1 MTVGGVVAQ
10 AGQLI
15 ADRYQLEE
23 RIGSG
28 AMGVVWRAQDELLR
42 RTVAVKQL
50 LVQSGVDGEEASA
63 RAMREGRI
71 AARLQHPN
79 AVTVYDAANVDGSP
93 WLVMEFVPAPSLAT
107 VLAKRGKL
115 GPGEVVRL
123 GAQIASAL
131 AMAHANGIVHRDVK
145 PGNVLLADDGTAKI
159 TDFGISRA
167 NDEAVLTAT
176 GLVCGTPAYLAPE
189 VAKGDPPD
197 PASDVFALG
206 ATLYTAVEGEPPFGF
221 GDNTLALLHIVAAG
235 KIRQPTVTG
244 PLAPILLDMLAADPT
259 ARPTMPQAR
268 AALVKAAADITTVR
282 AADQLAAARPDFPT
296 VQGNG
301 IPKVAPPPM
310 ARPGTPPPLAA
321 SPGAVRSGGA
331 HLGGAQS
338 GSAGSGSA
346 HPGSAHPGSAGSGAG
361 GPGTPPPGNQRTRV
375 APARRPEPPKRSK
388 RASAAMIAIIS
399 VVALLVIVTGVIVTR
414 AVNKSHNSAAAGNHP
429 VTTTSG
435 VNVAGANPG
444 PGPVPTA
451 DYAQMRAELINY
463 YTLLPS
469 DTQDAWAYLA
479 PNFRPKISYPEFQQ
493 FYATM
498 SSVRVSD
505 IVPVTKG
512 TVDAVVT
519 FTKAAGGT
527 THERYRFTFAVLSDK
542 LLITSGIRLGNA

>member
-1 MTVGGVVAQ
+1 MAQ

-28 AMGVVWRAQDELLR
+28 AMGVVWRAQDEVLR

-50 LVQSGVDGEEASA
+50 LVQSGVDGAEASA

-79 AVTVYDAANVDGSP
+79 AVTVYDAADVNGSP

-115 GPGEVVRL
+115 ASGEVIRL

-145 PGNVLLADDGTAKI
+145 PGNVLLAEDGTAKI

-235 KIRQPTVTG
+235 KIRPPTVTG

-259 ARPTMPQAR
+259 QRPTMPQAR
-268 AALVKAAADITTVR
+268 AALARAAGDITTVR
-282 AADQLAAARPDFPT
+282 AADQLAVARPDFPT

-301 IPKVAPPPM
+301 IPRVAPPQRTPPPIV
-310 ARPGTPPPLAA
+310 RPAALPPLAA
-321 SPGAVRSGGA
+321 TPPPVTPRTRIAPPRQPDRPRRSRR
-331 HLGGAQS
+331 
-338 GSAGSGSA
+338 GSAGL
-346 HPGSAHPGSAGSGAG
+346 
-361 GPGTPPPGNQRTRV
+361 
-375 APARRPEPPKRSK
+375 
-388 RASAAMIAIIS
+388 IATICVVVLLV
-399 VVALLVIVTGVIVTR
+399 VVAGVLATR
-414 AVNKSHNSAAAGNHP
+414 ALNKPHGPSTAANHP
-429 VTTTSG
+429 VTNST
-435 VNVAGANPG
+435 VNEAGANPG
-444 PGPVPTA
+444 PVPKV
-451 DYAQMRAELINY
+451 DYPQMRAELMNY

-469 DTQDAWAYLA
+469 DTLDAWAYLA
-479 PNFRPKISYPEFQQ
+479 KNFKPKTTYADFQK
-493 FYATM
+493 FYAGM
-498 SSVRVSD
+498 SSVRVSN
-505 IVPVTKG
+505 ILPVNSD

-519 FTKAAGGT
+519 FAKAAGGT
-527 THERYRFTFAVLSDK
+527 TNERYRFTFAPGTDK
-542 LLITSGIRLGNA
+542 LLITSGVRLGNV

>member
-28 AMGVVWRAQDELLR
+28 AMGVVWRAQDEVLR

-79 AVTVYDAANVDGSP
+79 AVTVYDAADVDGSP

-107 VLAKRGKL
+107 VLAGRGKL
-115 GPGEVVRL
+115 SSGEVIRL

-145 PGNVLLADDGTAKI
+145 PGNVLLAEDGTAKI

-244 PLAPILLDMLAADPT
+244 PLAPILLDMLAADPD
-259 ARPTMPQAR
+259 ARPTMAQAR
-268 AALVKAAADITTVR
+268 AALMKAAADITTVR
-282 AADQLAAARPDFPT
+282 ASDQLAATRPDDYPT
-296 VQGNG
+296 IQGNG
-301 IPKVAPPPM
+301 TSAPRVASRPPAPRPAPQVAVPQLAPAYPAGPAM
-310 ARPGTPPPLAA
+310 PPPGTPA
-321 SPGAVRSGGA
+321 
-331 HLGGAQS
+331 
-338 GSAGSGSA
+338 
-346 HPGSAHPGSAGSGAG
+346 
-361 GPGTPPPGNQRTRV
+361 QRTRV
-375 APARRPEPPKRSK
+375 TPPQPPKRPK
-388 RASAAMIAIIS
+388 RGNAGLIATIS
-399 VVALLVIVTGVIVTR
+399 VVVLLVVVTGILATR
-414 AVNKSHNSAAAGNHP
+414 MLTNSHDTNTANHP
-429 VTTTSG
+429 PASTTG
-435 VNVAGANPG
+435 ANQAGANT
-444 PGPVPTA
+444 GPVPTV
-451 DYAQMRAELINY
+451 DYTQMRAELINY
-463 YTLLPS
+463 YTLLPN
-469 DTQDAWAYLA
+469 DTQDAWGYLA
-479 PNFRPKISYPEFQQ
+479 PNFRPKTTFADFQK
-493 FYATM
+493 FYAGLN
-498 SSVRVSD
+498 SVSVKNIMPVSND
-505 IVPVTKG
+505 
-512 TVDAVVT
+512 TVDATIT
-519 FTKAAGGT
+519 FVKSGGVT
-527 THERYRFTFAVLSDK
+527 THERYRFVFERGPER
-542 LLITSGIRLGNA
+542 LLIVSGIRIGSA